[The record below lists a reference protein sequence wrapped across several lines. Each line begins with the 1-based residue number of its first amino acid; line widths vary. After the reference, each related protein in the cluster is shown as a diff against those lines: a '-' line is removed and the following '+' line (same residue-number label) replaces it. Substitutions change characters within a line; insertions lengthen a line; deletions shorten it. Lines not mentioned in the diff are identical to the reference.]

1 MKTLYV
7 NIVRSKKMFRKQCKG
22 TDSDKLQMPVVYK
35 TWYMSIK
42 YDGHYMQVHV
52 NNGLCRFYTSSGK
65 EFYEKNLAEAF
76 GKLPN
81 GIYECEFLGKGTGK
95 HGGRADAAIAT
106 TLRTEFSKGILSNYP
121 GVKAVIF
128 DIINDELFADRLKIL
143 NKLASEHPQLT
154 FVAYQEIQ
162 GEDEL
167 YRYLNTVLDNGYEG
181 LYLKQWAHRQFEGK
195 RVKTAIKL
203 KAKHTADL
211 VCFDIEVGE
220 GKYSNAIGSLVCK
233 DENGIVVKVGSGLT
247 DHDRNMR
254 PDHYIGR
261 TIEIAYESFKDTY
274 IHPIYK
280 GIRTDI

>member
-1 MKTLYV
+1 
-7 NIVRSKKMFRKQCKG
+7 MFRKQCKG

-81 GIYECEFLGKGTGK
+81 GIYECEFLGKGIGK

-128 DIINDELFADRLKIL
+128 DIINDELFIDRLKIL

-211 VCFDIEVGE
+211 KCIGIEEGE
-220 GKYSNAIGSLVCK
+220 GKYAGKIGSLICI
-233 DENGIVVKVGSGLT
+233 DENGIDVKVGSGLT
-247 DHDRNMR
+247 DFDRNR
-254 PDHYIGR
+254 PHDYFNGKI
-261 TIEIAYESFKDTY
+261 IEIAYESFNETY
-274 IHPIYK
+274 IHPVYK
-280 GIRTDI
+280 GIRTDR

>member
-7 NIVRSKKMFRKQCKG
+7 SIVRSKKMFRKQCKG

-52 NNGLCRFYTSSGK
+52 NNGLCKFYTSSGK
-65 EFYEKNLAEAF
+65 EFYEKNMAEAF

-128 DIINDELFADRLKIL
+128 DIINDELFIDRLKIL
-143 NKLASEHPQLT
+143 SKLASEHPQLT
-154 FVAYQEIQ
+154 FVAHQEIQ
-162 GEDEL
+162 GEDDL

-181 LYLKQWAHRQFEGK
+181 LYLKQWAHRQLEGK

-211 VCFDIEVGE
+211 KCIGIEEGE
-220 GKYSNAIGSLVCK
+220 GKYVGKIGSLICI
-233 DENGIVVKVGSGLT
+233 DENGIDVKVGSGLT
-247 DHDRNMR
+247 DFDRNR
-254 PDHYIGR
+254 PHDYFNGKI
-261 TIEIAYESFKDTY
+261 IEIAYESFNETY
-274 IHPIYK
+274 IHPVYK
-280 GIRTDI
+280 GIRTDK

>member
-7 NIVRSKKMFRKQCKG
+7 SIVRSKKMFRKQCKG

-52 NNGLCRFYTSSGK
+52 NNGLCKFYTSSGK
-65 EFYEKNLAEAF
+65 EFYEKNMAEAF

-128 DIINDELFADRLKIL
+128 DIINDELFINRLKTL
-143 NKLASEHPQLT
+143 SKLASEHPQLT
-154 FVAYQEIQ
+154 FVTYQEIQ
-162 GEDEL
+162 GEDDL

-181 LYLKQWAHRQFEGK
+181 LYLKQWAHRQLEGK

-211 VCFDIEVGE
+211 KCIGIEEGE
-220 GKYSNAIGSLVCK
+220 GKYVGKIGSLICI
-233 DENGIVVKVGSGLT
+233 DENGIDVKVGSGLT
-247 DHDRNMR
+247 DFDRNR
-254 PDHYIGR
+254 PHDYFNGKI
-261 TIEIAYESFKDTY
+261 IEIAYESFNETY
-274 IHPIYK
+274 IHPVYK
-280 GIRTDI
+280 GIRTDK